1 MKINEHTKG
10 AQRGE
15 RSGHSA
21 EKNQDETP
29 ERGEWLLE
37 APRQRDG
44 ERSIHQTRSH
54 RPNLLRRRAW
64 QILEAPTAEQ
74 PAVESDEAMGPK
86 PPDDSTVNFVL
97 DLALRI
103 GEVQMSSGAGA
114 SDVTATIIALTSAL
128 GLPHCEVDVIFTSI
142 TVTCH
147 RGTDMAPVTAL
158 RVVRSRSLDYT
169 RLTQTET
176 LVRRIVRGNI
186 GAEEAQQELQRFTT
200 APHPYPRWVATAA
213 WGGLAAFITLILG
226 GSIDVAL
233 VALVISAVIDRLGRF
248 LNRFALPFFFQ
259 QVIGGLVATLS
270 AMAIVSSDLLTTD
283 KPTLVVAAAVTVLL
297 SGLSTVSAV
306 QDAITGYYV
315 TAAGRTMETALMSAG
330 LIAGVVLALK
340 IAVLLK
346 MPLTPLPEVVSS
358 TPQDLPIIILGSVG
372 ASACFALASY
382 STLRAMIVAG
392 AAGAIGGAVYGA
404 LMLTDFQAVSSS
416 AVAATLVGFCGGV
429 LARRLKVTPLVVA
442 VSGITPLLPGL
453 STYRG
458 LYQLGVEPGGNIST
472 LMTAVA
478 IGLALA
484 AGVVLG
490 EYLAQPVRT
499 GLGRLERKFAGPRMA
514 GPMEPAE
521 RRLE

>member
-1 MKINEHTKG
+1 MKIN
-10 AQRGE
+10 QRGKGPAS
-15 RSGHSA
+15 RPA
-21 EKNQDETP
+21 WQV
-29 ERGEWLLE
+29 LE
-37 APRQRDG
+37 ASPDTQQHRRQG
-44 ERSIHQTRSH
+44 G
-54 RPNLLRRRAW
+54 NVLRRRAW
-64 QILEAPTAEQ
+64 HILEAQTAEQ
-74 PAVESDEAMGPK
+74 PAVDTEQAIGPRL
-86 PPDDSTVNFVL
+86 PDDSTVNFVL
-97 DLALRI
+97 DLSLRL

-147 RGTDMAPVTAL
+147 RGSDRAPVTAL
-158 RVVRSRSLDYT
+158 RVVRSRSLDYS
-169 RLTQTET
+169 RLSAAEM
-176 LVRRIVRGNI
+176 LVQQITRGNV
-186 GAEEAQQELQRFTT
+186 GAEEAQAELQKITS
-200 APHPYPRWVATAA
+200 APHPYPRWTATLA
-213 WGGLAAFITLILG
+213 WGGLAGFVALIIG
-226 GSIDVAL
+226 GGFDVAG
-233 VALVISAVIDRLGRF
+233 VAMVISMVVDRLGRL
-248 LNRFALPFFFQ
+248 LNRYALPYFFQ
-259 QVIGGLVATLS
+259 QVVGGLVATLS

-306 QDAITGYYV
+306 QDAITGFNV

-340 IAVLLK
+340 IAVLLG
-346 MPLTPLPEVVSS
+346 LQRTPLPEVVNS
-358 TPQDLPIIILGSVG
+358 TALQLPIVVLGG
-372 ASACFALASY
+372 AGAAACFALAAY
-382 STLRAMIVAG
+382 ATLRATLVA
-392 AAGAIGGAVYGA
+392 ATAGAIGAAVYGA
-404 LMLTDFQAVSSS
+404 LMLTRFDQVSSS

-458 LYQLGVEPGGNIST
+458 LYQLGVQPGGNIST

-499 GLGRLERKFAGPRMA
+499 GLGLLERKLSGPRMA
-514 GPMEPAE
+514 GPLRPAK

>member
-1 MKINEHTKG
+1 MKINEHADQG
-10 AQRGE
+10 AHRRRWPILEPPHPRSSQR
-15 RSGHSA
+15 
-21 EKNQDETP
+21 
-29 ERGEWLLE
+29 
-37 APRQRDG
+37 
-44 ERSIHQTRSH
+44 H

-64 QILEAPTAEQ
+64 HILEAPTAEQ
-74 PAVESDEAMGPK
+74 PVVDVGETLGPQ
-86 PPDDSTVNFVL
+86 PPDDATVNFVL

-103 GEVQMSSGAGA
+103 GEVQMASGAGA
-114 SDVTATIIALTSAL
+114 SDVTATIIALASAL

-147 RGTDMAPVTAL
+147 RGTDLAPVTAL

-169 RLTQTET
+169 RLTEAEI
-176 LVRRIVRGNI
+176 LVRKIVRGNM
-186 GAEEAQQELQRFTT
+186 GAEEAHTELQRITS
-200 APHPYPRWVATAA
+200 APHPYPRWVATVA
-213 WGGLAAFITLILG
+213 WGGLAAFITLLLG
-226 GSIDVAL
+226 GGPDIAAVAF
-233 VALVISAVIDRLGRF
+233 VISSVIDRLGRY
-248 LNRFALPFFFQ
+248 LNRFNLPFFFQ
-259 QVIGGLVATLS
+259 QVVGGLVATLS
-270 AMAIVSSDLLTTD
+270 AMVIVNSGILTTD

-340 IAVLLK
+340 IAVFFKL
-346 MPLTPLPEVVSS
+346 PSTPLPEVSNS
-358 TPQDLPIIILGSVG
+358 TLQQLPVVVLGG
-372 ASACFALASY
+372 AGAAACFAFASY
-382 STLRAMIVAG
+382 STLRAMLVAA
-392 AAGAIGGAVYGA
+392 AAGAIGAFVYGG
-404 LMLTDFQAVSSS
+404 LILVHFQAVSAS
-416 AVAATLVGFCGGV
+416 AIAATLVGFCGGV
-429 LARRLKVTPLVVA
+429 LSRRLRVTPLVVA

-478 IGLALA
+478 VGLALA

-490 EYLAQPVRT
+490 EYLAQPVRS
-499 GLGRLERKFAGPRMA
+499 GLGRLERKLAGPRMA
-514 GPMEPAE
+514 GPMEPSE

>member
-10 AQRGE
+10 ARRGK
-15 RSGHSA
+15 RGLDR
-21 EKNQDETP
+21 NQDETP

-44 ERSIHQTRSH
+44 ERSNHQARSH

-74 PAVESDEAMGPK
+74 PVVDGAETMGPK
-86 PPDDSTVNFVL
+86 PPDDTTVNFVL

-169 RLTQTET
+169 RLTQTEI
-176 LVRRIVRGNI
+176 LVRKIVRGNI
-186 GAEEAQQELQRFTT
+186 GAEEAQQELQRITT

-213 WGGLAAFITLILG
+213 WGGLAGFITLILG
-226 GSIDVAL
+226 GSLDVAL
-233 VALVISAVIDRLGRF
+233 VAMVISAVIDRLGRF

-259 QVIGGLVATLS
+259 QVVGGLVATLS

-306 QDAITGYYV
+306 QDAITGYSV

-340 IAVLLK
+340 IALLLGL
-346 MPLTPLPEVVSS
+346 PRTPLPEVLSS
-358 TPQDLPIIILGSVG
+358 TPQQLPLIVIGSIG
-372 ASACFALASY
+372 AAGCFALASY
-382 STLRAMIVAG
+382 STLRAMLVAS

-416 AVAATLVGFCGGV
+416 AIAATLVGFCGGV

-458 LYQLGVEPGGNIST
+458 LYQLGVEPGGDIST

-499 GLGRLERKFAGPRMA
+499 GLGRLERKLAGPRMA

>member
-1 MKINEHTKG
+1 MKTNERAKG
-10 AQRGE
+10 APQR
-15 RSGHSA
+15 R
-21 EKNQDETP
+21 
-29 ERGEWLLE
+29 
-37 APRQRDG
+37 
-44 ERSIHQTRSH
+44 H
-54 RPNLLRRRAW
+54 RW
-64 QILEAPTAEQ
+64 QILEAPRPRDGESQSGANRAQRTNLVRRRAWHILEAPTGEQ
-74 PAVESDEAMGPK
+74 PAVDADEAMGPQL
-86 PPDDSTVNFVL
+86 PGDSTVNFVL

-114 SDVTATIIALTSAL
+114 SDVTATIIALASAL

-169 RLTQTET
+169 RLTAAET
-176 LVRRIVRGNI
+176 LVRKIVRGNI
-186 GAEEAQQELQRFTT
+186 SAEEAQSELQRITT

-213 WGGLAAFITLILG
+213 WAGMAAFITIIVG
-226 GSIDVAL
+226 GGLDVAL
-233 VALVISAVIDRLGRF
+233 VAAVISAVVDRIGRL
-248 LNRFALPFFFQ
+248 LNRYALPFFFQ
-259 QVIGGLVATLS
+259 QVVGGLVATLS

-306 QDAITGYYV
+306 QDAITGYNV

-340 IAVLLK
+340 IAVLLGL
-346 MPLTPLPEVVSS
+346 PRTPLPEVVNS
-358 TPQDLPIIILGSVG
+358 TPQYLPLIVVG
-372 ASACFALASY
+372 GAGAAACFALASY
-382 STLRAMIVAG
+382 STLRATLVSA
-392 AAGAIGGAVYGA
+392 AAGTIGAAVYGA
-404 LMLTDFQAVSSS
+404 LMLTEFDQVSSS
-416 AVAATLVGFCGGV
+416 AIAATLVGFGGGV

-478 IGLALA
+478 VGLALA

-490 EYLAQPVRT
+490 EYLAQPVRS
-499 GLGRLERKFAGPRMA
+499 GLGRLERKLAGPRMA
-514 GPMEPAE
+514 GPLEPAD